1 MPTTRKQLQVS
12 AQALCNDF
20 ANKSPLESLLSHF
33 STTHQVSAKEH
44 GLQLLAPFLGRMF
57 TGRSGLEEYFSL
69 LQKYLTYENMSFGE
83 WVIDAE
89 NRKVS
94 VRGQARFKWIE
105 GAGEGQWW
113 DEQFVYVLDFDDEA
127 KVTDYQVWADSGAA
141 YLARLGKLN
150 ELREAPESKD

>member
-1 MPTTRKQLQVS
+1 
-12 AQALCNDF
+12 
-20 ANKSPLESLLSHF
+20 
-33 STTHQVSAKEH
+33 
-44 GLQLLAPFLGRMF
+44 
-57 TGRSGLEEYFSL
+57 
-69 LQKYLTYENMSFGE
+69 MSCLIDLGE

-150 ELREAPESKD
+150 ELREVCQRIMHMHKRCLFIT